1 MKTKVLFWFIFLGI
15 ITASFTSK
23 SFSSVLMSNTEKEI
37 ELHGSLSNIQPR
49 ILLPNPIEAFI
60 NSSGLNAI
68 FLSNLGDIDV
78 VVYDASGAIVHQQ
91 TVNTQTGQQLTIDL
105 YSWDKGVY
113 QVKFI
118 NSTGQFMY
126 GTFEII

>member
-49 ILLPNPIEAFI
+49 SLLPDPIEAFI

-91 TVNTQTGQQLTIDL
+91 TVNTQTEQQLTIDL
-105 YSWDKGVY
+105 YSWYKGVY

>member
-1 MKTKVLFWFIFLGI
+1 MKTKVLFWFIFLFI
-15 ITASFTSK
+15 FFSSFTSK

-91 TVNTQTGQQLTIDL
+91 TVNTQTNQQLTIDL
-105 YSWDKGVY
+105 YSWCKGVY
-113 QVKFI
+113 QIKFI
-118 NSTGQFMY
+118 NSSGQFMY
-126 GTFEII
+126 GTFEIE

>member
-1 MKTKVLFWFIFLGI
+1 MKTKALFWFIFLGI

-91 TVNTQTGQQLTIDL
+91 TVNTQTEQQLTIDL

>member
-15 ITASFTSK
+15 ITASFTNK

-49 ILLPNPIEAFI
+49 SLLPDPIEAFI

-78 VVYDASGAIVHQQ
+78 VVYDTSGAIVHQQ
-91 TVNTQTGQQLTIDL
+91 TVNTQTNQQLTIDL

-126 GTFEII
+126 GTFEI